1 MDNLS
6 TMKAIR
12 KSRLNRYVRATSET
26 NPRTILKDG
35 DSYWV
40 RYAGSYIGN
49 YPTFRQA
56 RKAKP

>member
-1 MDNLS
+1 
-6 TMKAIR
+6 MKAVR

-35 DSYWV
+35 DTYWV